1 MNGLGS
7 DLRKKWFL
15 FFNHRKHECYVALKK
30 SMKKSLRREIL
41 SDFSDISDL
50 SLWLI
55 SC

>member
-7 DLRKKWFL
+7 DLRKKCFR
-15 FFNHRKHECYVALKK
+15 FFNHRTYECSVALKK
-30 SMKKSLRREIL
+30 SIKKSLRREIL